1 MSAPAFSW
9 DTMLNIRKVEL
20 ELITDPDMY
29 VLFKKGMRG
38 GISYNSNKYSKANNK
53 YSKSYDQKQESKHII
68 YLHVNHLYTYTM
80 SKFLPTNG
88 FKWMMV
94 MNCFCGMVDPRKA
107 FSLISSRDHCQRS
120 SPS

>member
-68 YLHVNHLYTYTM
+68 
-80 SKFLPTNG
+80 
-88 FKWMMV
+88 
-94 MNCFCGMVDPRKA
+94 
-107 FSLISSRDHCQRS
+107 
-120 SPS
+120 